1 MSNATD
7 PGRKPIPALPA
18 DRPKT
23 ARQPARL
30 GRTRLT
36 LIALAVASTLT
47 ACASGPRPIVA
58 SYPNP
63 PLRLAQ
69 ACPLPATEPDSGS
82 PPDLLANH
90 TAWALALHRCRALH
104 SDLIDWLT
112 AVRRPPD

>member
-1 MSNATD
+1 MSNATALS
-7 PGRKPIPALPA
+7 RQPIPALPA
-18 DRPKT
+18 GRPKT
-23 ARQPARL
+23 ARQPARP
-30 GRTRLT
+30 GRMRLA
-36 LIALAVASTLT
+36 LIALAAASTLT

-63 PLRLAQ
+63 PSRLAQ
-69 ACPLPATEPDSGS
+69 PCLLPAMEPDSGS

>member
-18 DRPKT
+18 ERPKT
-23 ARQPARL
+23 ASPPARL
-30 GRTRLT
+30 GRTWRT

-58 SYPNP
+58 SYPTP

-69 ACPLPATEPDSGS
+69 PCPLPAMEPDSGS

-104 SDLIDWLT
+104 SDLIDWLA